1 MVILHPSVVI
11 PECVVVLLLV
21 VCFQVHFLETLHAL
35 AGRIAGTEEPA
46 SEEQKVHQ
54 KLYPHLPPTDPDGPP
69 KYTVAHFYAALYV
82 QAAVR
87 GFLKRH
93 ALQGVGVQTVVLREL
108 PTWTLDDG
116 DEEE

>member
-1 MVILHPSVVI
+1 MPRLHR
-11 PECVVVLLLV
+11 
-21 VCFQVHFLETLHAL
+21 QVHFLETLHAL
-35 AGRIAGTEEPA
+35 SGRIAGTEEPD

-54 KLYPHLPPTDPDGPP
+54 KMHPYLPVNDPSDPP

-93 ALQGVGVQTVVLREL
+93 AVMGVGVQTVTLHEL
-108 PTWTLDDG
+108 PRGTLDD
-116 DEEE
+116 DAEDD